1 MVGTSVIVGVS
12 VAHEQADLSAIEAAC
27 GEDEAGTVGSLLRR
41 TDVTEAFALQ
51 TCNRAEAYVV
61 TDADETG
68 RAALD
73 PLVADVP
80 SDAVEWLDHEGSLR
94 HLMRVACGLESLVVG
109 EDQILGQFRDAYGI
123 AREAGG
129 VGPVLEDA
137 LTKAIHV
144 GERARSETAI
154 NEGAVSLG
162 SAAVR
167 LAARRLDLAEAT
179 ALVVGTGEIGTL
191 AARALAEEVD
201 ALVVAN
207 RTLDHA
213 RHVAETLSSETETAA
228 VGLAAL
234 PTALETADLVVT
246 ATGADGAILDAD
258 AVSTAGET
266 LLIDLAQPRDVAPDA
281 EGAAGV
287 TVHDLDALQ
296 SVTDETAERRAAAAR
311 EVEAIVDAEFEH
323 LLVQYKRK
331 RADEVIGAMYEGA
344 EEIKRREVA
353 TAVSRMEA
361 AGDLTDEQREVVESL
376 ADSLVGQLLAA
387 PTKSLRDAAERDD
400 WSTIQTAIRLFDPN
414 PDPNP
419 SATPAMAN
427 GVSPE
432 DIPDGMRERMPQ
444 AILEGLDD

>member
-12 VAHEQADLSAIEAAC
+12 VAHDRADLDAIEAAC
-27 GEDEAGTVGSLLRR
+27 GEGTTETVQSLLRH

-80 SDAVEWLDHEGSLR
+80 SDAVRWFDHESSLK

-109 EDQILGQFRDAYGI
+109 EDQILGQFRDAYGA
-123 AREAGG
+123 AREVGG
-129 VGPVLEDA
+129 VGPTLEDA

-154 NEGAVSLG
+154 NEGVVSLG

-167 LAARRLDLAEAT
+167 LAARRLDLADAT
-179 ALVVGTGEIGTL
+179 AMVVGTGEMGTL

-201 ALVVAN
+201 RLVVAN

-213 RHVAETLSSETETAA
+213 KHVAHTLGCETGADTTA

-234 PTALETADLVVT
+234 PTALETVDVVVT
-246 ATGADGAILDAD
+246 ATGSDDPVIDAD
-258 AVSTAGET
+258 TVATAGET
-266 LLIDLAQPRDVAPDA
+266 LLIDLAQPRDVADSAETAPD
-281 EGAAGV
+281 V
-287 TVHDLDALQ
+287 TVHDLDTLQ

-311 EVEAIVDAEFEH
+311 EVEDIVDREFEH
-323 LLVQYKRK
+323 LLAQYKRK

-353 TAVSRMEA
+353 TAISRMEA
-361 AGDLTDEQREVVESL
+361 TGDLTDEQREVVESL

-400 WSTIQTAIRLFDPN
+400 WSTIQTAIRLFDPS
-414 PDPNP
+414 PDDVGPM
-419 SATPAMAN
+419 MAS

-432 DIPDGMRERMPQ
+432 DIPDGMREGMPR
-444 AILEGLDD
+444 AVLEGLDD